1 LIFGTIVMTVAAP
14 SAVPVAG
21 MPDPRRSRIA
31 CVVQRVW
38 EREGCGM
45 SVYRV
50 IDVIGTSSESW
61 EDAAA
66 TAIRTASQS
75 VRDLRVGE
83 VVEQDIHVADDGILL
98 YRTKLRLSFKYETQ

>member
-1 LIFGTIVMTVAAP
+1 
-14 SAVPVAG
+14 
-21 MPDPRRSRIA
+21 
-31 CVVQRVW
+31 
-38 EREGCGM
+38 M

>member
-1 LIFGTIVMTVAAP
+1 
-14 SAVPVAG
+14 
-21 MPDPRRSRIA
+21 
-31 CVVQRVW
+31 
-38 EREGCGM
+38 M

-83 VVEQDIHVADDGILL
+83 VVEQDIHVADDGTLL
-98 YRTKLRLSFKYETQ
+98 YRTKLRLSFKYETE